1 MATGTHVTTRAPRA
15 RGWST
20 VRYSSSGAL
29 GDTSRRA
36 TEVSG
41 STTPATNAVASTTWR
56 RREALCTTALARP
69 STANSPV
76 ATDVTK
82 GRPVPNRF
90 RDFGPT
96 RPSPFILRSTLL
108 LLSISPS
115 VSASPTSPPQAGG
128 GFLRSPVRGRR
139 VPAATGYDC
148 RASSYG
154 PGKRRSWVTG
164 TVTAYPGRT
173 SQGRCDAP
181 ADELRRRAAHLLTHG
196 GAEHVPG
203 RGP

>member
-15 RGWST
+15 RGGST

-41 STTPATNAVASTTWR
+41 STTPATNAVA
-56 RREALCTTALARP
+56 
-69 STANSPV
+69 TANSPV
-76 ATDVTK
+76 ATDVTE